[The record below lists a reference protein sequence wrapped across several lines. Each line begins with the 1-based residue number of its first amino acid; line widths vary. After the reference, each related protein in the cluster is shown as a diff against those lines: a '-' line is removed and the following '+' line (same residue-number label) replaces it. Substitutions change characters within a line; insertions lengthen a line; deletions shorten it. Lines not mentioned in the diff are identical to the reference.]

1 MPKSARHLWATFV
14 NLRLFKINFGAIT
27 LMKNA
32 KGRQLSFITYEAFKK
47 IKKDDPLKIIFESID
62 WSFIHPVIKD
72 KYTTGRELVYDPVAL
87 FKAQLLIWLDEVKSN
102 RRLAKSLQF
111 DSRFCVLC
119 GFDNFLKTPAHS
131 TFSYFRKRIGKD
143 IYYKILHRLIA
154 QTVVAATI
162 NEINISSNIVHIIIC
177 SNNGKKK
184 NCNCSGSRCKYNKK
198 QKHSKDEI
206 NVKLITKN
214 FVALGFKAKMVINAD
229 SQLPVEVSLIPKE

>member
-14 NLRLFKINFGAIT
+14 DLHLFKINFGAII
-27 LMKNA
+27 LMKKA
-32 KGRQLSFITYEAFKK
+32 KGRQLSFITYEALQK

-62 WSFIHPVIKD
+62 WSFIHPIIKD
-72 KYTTGRELVYDPVAL
+72 KYTTDRELVYDPVSL
-87 FKAQLLIWLDEVKSN
+87 FKAQLLIWLGEAKSN

-154 QTVVAATI
+154 QTIVAATI
-162 NEINISSNIVHIIIC
+162 NKINISSNIVHII
-177 SNNGKKK
+177 
-184 NCNCSGSRCKYNKK
+184 
-198 QKHSKDEI
+198 
-206 NVKLITKN
+206 
-214 FVALGFKAKMVINAD
+214 
-229 SQLPVEVSLIPKE
+229 

>member
-1 MPKSARHLWATFV
+1 MKKT
-14 NLRLFKINFGAIT
+14 KI
-27 LMKNA
+27 
-32 KGRQLSFITYEAFKK
+32 RQLSFITYEAFQK

-62 WSFIHPVIKD
+62 WSFIYPIIKD
-72 KYTTGRELVYDPVAL
+72 KYATDRELVYDPVSL
-87 FKAQLLIWLDEVKSN
+87 FMAQLLIWLGEVKSN

-143 IYYKILHRLIA
+143 IYYKILHRIIA
-154 QTVVAATI
+154 QTVVAAVT
-162 NEINISSNIVHIIIC
+162 NKINISSNIVHILIY

-184 NCNCSGSRCKYNKK
+184 SCNCSGSRCKYNKK
-198 QKHSKDEI
+198 QKHSKDET

-214 FVALGFKAKMVINAD
+214 FVALGFKAKMVIDA
-229 SQLPVEVSLIPKE
+229 STQLPLEVTLIPKE